1 MSQCGCIE
9 RRHLQ
14 DVKAVD
20 NKTWLKGSVSHMQQ
34 HRQLARK
41 PKEPTPTN
49 PPIASTPNPTSN
61 PTKTVSPLVL
71 RLQFCVCS
79 SCNIIITLILLCFK
93 QPTKYPTN
101 APITPNPT
109 ASPLTSQPTVF
120 QCTCILPESTPGPTP
135 APVTPPT
142 DPPVAATNPPVA
154 GSCAGQGMNCD
165 SVAAAGDTCCNGC
178 EEAGKPSRRVCL

>member
-14 DVKAVD
+14 DVEGVD
-20 NKTWLKGSVSHMQQ
+20 NKTWLKGSVSHMQ
-34 HRQLARK
+34 HRQLAKK

-71 RLQFCVCS
+71 RLQFFVCS
-79 SCNIIITLILLCFK
+79 GCNIIITLILLCFK

-109 ASPLTSQPTVF
+109 APPLTSQPTVF

-142 DPPVAATNPPVA
+142 DPPVAAPTNPPV
-154 GSCAGQGMNCD
+154 GSCAGQGMNCEN
-165 SVAAAGDTCCNGC
+165 VAAAGDTCCNGC
-178 EEAGKPSRRVCL
+178 EESGKPSRRVCL